1 MNLPTRQLTFDGAYK
16 TDPVFVE
23 DGQAVAFSQQV
34 DGFRMA
40 LCKLRL
46 APDPAE
52 RGEVEWLHP
61 EAKNPEIKPVF
72 AADGSAYV
80 YLQSLGNQDLRVIYR
95 RVGEAAESTVA
106 GRGRQATLSADGRR
120 VFYAEPKD
128 GGQQIFSCDPAGET
142 GKT

>member
-52 RGEVEWLHP
+52 RG
-61 EAKNPEIKPVF
+61 
-72 AADGSAYV
+72 DG
-80 YLQSLGNQDLRVIYR
+80 
-95 RVGEAAESTVA
+95 
-106 GRGRQATLSADGRR
+106 
-120 VFYAEPKD
+120 
-128 GGQQIFSCDPAGET
+128 
-142 GKT
+142 